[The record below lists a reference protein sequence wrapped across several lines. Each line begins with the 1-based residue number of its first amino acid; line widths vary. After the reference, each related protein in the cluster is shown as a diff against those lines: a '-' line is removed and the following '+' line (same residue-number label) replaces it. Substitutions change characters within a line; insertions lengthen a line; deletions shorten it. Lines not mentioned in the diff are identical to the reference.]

1 MSRSLTRRELLAAA
15 GGAAAWAGVGVARG
29 RAQERP
35 PARRGGGGRLRLLW
49 WQAATLLNP
58 HFATGTKDVDASRAV
73 HEPLCS
79 LDPDGNLIPVLVAE
93 IPSVERGTLAR
104 DGTWVLWRL
113 KKDVV
118 WHDGA
123 PFGAADLVFNWE
135 YASDPATVAATL
147 GSFREIA
154 RMERVDD
161 LTVRAHFKQPTP
173 AWFGHALVHVI
184 PRHLHQSWKGGR
196 AREAPHNLKPV
207 GTGPY
212 RVASFRPGDAVRYEL
227 NAHYHVPGRP
237 SFDEVELKGG
247 GDAVSA
253 ARAVLQTGEYDYAW
267 NVQVEDAV
275 LRRLEQGGRGR
286 VEIFPTG
293 FVEHILLNQADPERE
308 VEGERSSPRST
319 HPALGDPAV
328 RAALALLVDRAAIES
343 EIYGRLGRATANFLN
358 APPRMAS
365 PNLRWAYDP
374 ERAARLLDDAGWKR
388 GSDGV
393 RAKGGKRLRL
403 LFQTA
408 ANAPRQKT
416 QALVKQA
423 AARVGIE
430 VELKSVTP
438 SVFFSSD
445 PGNPDTASHFYADLQ
460 MYTLTM
466 GSPDPQRFM
475 EVFASWEIASKA
487 NQWAGRNYSRFRSEE
502 FDALWRAAER
512 DMDPARR
519 AGLFVKMNDLVVQQ
533 GAVIPILW
541 RNGVSAVSN
550 RLRGVRVSGW
560 DSDLASLAY
569 WSAAP

>member
-1 MSRSLTRRELLAAA
+1 
-15 GGAAAWAGVGVARG
+15 
-29 RAQERP
+29 
-35 PARRGGGGRLRLLW
+35 
-49 WQAATLLNP
+49 
-58 HFATGTKDVDASRAV
+58 VDASRPV
-73 HEPLCS
+73 HEPLCG
-79 LDPDGNLIPVLVAE
+79 LDADGNLIPVLAAE

-104 DGTWVLWRL
+104 DGTSVTWRL

-123 PFGAADLVFNWE
+123 PLTAADLVFNWE
-135 YASDPATVAATL
+135 YASDPATAAATL
-147 GSFREIA
+147 GVYREIA

-161 LTVRAHFKQPTP
+161 LTVRVQFKQPTP
-173 AWFGHALVHVI
+173 YWFGHALAHVI
-184 PRHLHQSWKGGR
+184 PRHLHQGWRGSR
-196 AREAPHNLKPV
+196 AREAPQNLKPV

-212 RVASFRPGDAVRYEL
+212 RVTSFRPGDTVRYEL
-227 NAHYHVPGRP
+227 NPHYHVPGRP

-293 FVEHILLNQADPERE
+293 FVEHILLNQSDPERE
-308 VEGERSSPRST
+308 VDGERSSPRST

-328 RAALALLVDRAAIES
+328 RAALALLVDRGAIET

-365 PNLRWAYDP
+365 GNLRWAYDP
-374 ERAARLLDDAGWKR
+374 ERAGRLLDDAGWKR
-388 GSDGV
+388 GADGV
-393 RAKGGKRLRL
+393 RAKAGKRLRL

-423 AARVGIE
+423 AARAGIE
-430 VELKSVTP
+430 IELKSVTP

-475 EVFASWEIASKA
+475 EVFTSWEIAAKA

-502 FDALWRAAER
+502 FDQLWKAAER

-541 RNGVSAVSN
+541 RNGVSAVSS
-550 RLRGVRVSGW
+550 RLRGVRLSGW
-560 DSDLASLAY
+560 DSDLSSLAY
-569 WSAAP
+569 WSAAT